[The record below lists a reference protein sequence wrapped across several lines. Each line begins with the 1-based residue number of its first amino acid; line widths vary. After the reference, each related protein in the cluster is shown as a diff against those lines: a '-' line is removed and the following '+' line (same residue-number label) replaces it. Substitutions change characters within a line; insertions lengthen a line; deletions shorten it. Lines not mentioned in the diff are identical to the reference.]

1 MRRPRRCRR
10 PHQQGRHQQRHRPHT
25 RTKPGR
31 QYGPHPRQAACSIG
45 VKFCAAAPTLFAPRE
60 VCASAV
66 KTADPAKANAIA
78 RASVTLR
85 ICFSPLVAARCP
97 ACSSRNGLILLARRF
112 GSTSTIAGM
121 CVSAEIDRPPG
132 QHCRYGEIAK
142 RAIIRSPQN
151 ADRAQILWR
160 DCKAGQYPDGMCSF
174 APTFSARDQIELPL
188 TGPIRQKCHTS
199 VLSDSRLLPKARRSR
214 YLAGIT
220 ICQNRGDT
228 SAHESP
234 GPTTAGASLFFWPAA
249 TLRAAHDRR
258 GSAVQADGRFQR

>member
-1 MRRPRRCRR
+1 MQLSNRRW
-10 PHQQGRHQQRHRPHT
+10 HT
-25 RTKPGR
+25 
-31 QYGPHPRQAACSIG
+31 
-45 VKFCAAAPTLFAPRE
+45 FCVPQW
-60 VCASAV
+60 
-66 KTADPAKANAIA
+66 A
-78 RASVTLR
+78 RACEHV
-85 ICFSPLVAARCP
+85 ARCWADASP
-97 ACSSRNGLILLARRF
+97 ENIASRGMPSMATRAVA
-112 GSTSTIAGM
+112 TI
-121 CVSAEIDRPPG
+121 R
-132 QHCRYGEIAK
+132 